1 MRTLFL
7 SWDRLGGSMAG
18 SAIRSL
24 ELAQAVARRGVE
36 VGIAA
41 PSGSELPAGTDL
53 QLIQFEQGSAPA
65 AAVAEA
71 DSVFVPGRVELMHAI
86 RKPMAVDLYD
96 PFVLSNLDFFGEDF
110 NRGGGRALLALRWLQ
125 HHLVNGDFF
134 LCASETQRHF
144 WLGMLA
150 AAGRLNRAN
159 YEGDPLLQRL
169 MGIVPFGLA
178 SEKPS
183 AEGSVL
189 RGVIPGIGASDRI
202 VLWAGGMWNWVDPV
216 TLVRAGAKL
225 RETRPDVKIV
235 LLGATHPNP
244 DIGEMQVAREARDL
258 ARDLD
263 PRGEGFF
270 FLDWVPYDR
279 RHLYLLES
287 DVGVSLHRPGIES
300 EFAFR
305 TRLLDYLWCDLPMV
319 LTEGDEL
326 ATKIEGAGLGLAVG
340 AGDIAGVAAA
350 VDQILEMPRTAE
362 RQQAFQEQRSALAW
376 DRVAE
381 PLVEFCQAPRRAPD
395 REGNAW
401 VAGISRADA
410 PRKEA
415 AMIADEFNGTAR
427 SISSPL
433 GADHSCRQKFDAAF
447 DGLAQV
453 DVLLGRS
460 GAPEDGN
467 LVFELRHQGGLVAR
481 VLMSV
486 RDLTEE
492 GWQRFEF
499 RPILHSRGREFEFS
513 IRVAAHDG
521 EILCKRVWV
530 QHTDYGDATA
540 GSGCQPAFIARYL
553 IDGVAPETGVPEDEF
568 LFLHNTSLPLL
579 PGDELS
585 ESKNYF
591 ASGDATDFEGI
602 QAAVAEV
609 ALRATRA
616 EERVIGLEARL
627 ASVAQHRAHVEV
639 RYRGLL
645 FPIYY
650 ELLRFCR
657 LGAHGLRGAMQGI
670 LLTLLVLMG
679 VPLAILVGIGILLTD
694 LISRGRSMSSDP
706 SDAARVRSGDPVSV
720 VIPTWNGQEL
730 LAMSLPPLAKAIE
743 EHGHPDDEV
752 LVVDNASEDETLD
765 YLASLQE
772 EMPFLRVV
780 RMERNEGFAGATNE
794 GARQARNP
802 ALVLLNNDMVVEPD
816 FLQPL
821 LDAFDQEPGV
831 FGVSS
836 QIDFIDPGKP
846 RWETGKVHAEFAW
859 GCVKLFH
866 LDRFEED
873 LHYPIFF
880 AGGGASAYD
889 RSRFLQLGGFDEAV
903 FSPVYIEDV
912 DLGYR
917 AWRRGWPSVLA
928 PASRVHHKHR
938 GTTRRRWSEAT
949 IHSFFVKNLAA
960 LVWKNIS
967 SWRLLLPHLAG
978 LTILPTRILAEIG
991 PAAAFAAVRGLYRQV
1006 PAVLK
1011 ARFRENAACRP
1022 LSDREVFKLSRSRAA
1037 YRGRFH
1043 PEGEG
1048 GRPQILVISPYSPV
1062 PAVHGGAVRISN
1074 LLREM
1079 GKRADVT
1086 VLSLADTEA
1095 ETDPRSLA
1103 ELAKLCREALIVP
1116 RDTGSSR
1123 GGWLAPTKLRGFH
1136 SARLAEEIRECMER
1150 RSFSVVQVEYT
1161 HMAHFLPPPT
1171 EGVLRVLV
1179 EHDVSFVA
1187 LERARRLPGSL
1198 LRKVGLW
1205 IDGLR
1210 TFRQEILA
1218 VESADRAIM
1227 MSENDRDVLAKFL
1240 PSENLRV
1247 VPNGVDC
1254 NAFPFRP
1261 LSETNPVILFVGFFR
1276 HEPNVEAALY
1286 FAREVLPLIHQT
1298 LPNARFRIVGAYP
1311 PPEVLDLPSVDER
1324 VEVAGWVDST
1334 ACEYQAASVFVAPV
1348 LRGSGTRLKILE
1360 AMASGAAVVST
1371 TIGAEGILAGSGEI
1385 RVADDPDTFAEAV
1398 LETLGN
1404 STIREAQVRAARQL
1418 VESRYDWGAIGRE
1431 LFAAYGLEEDVE

>member
-24 ELAQAVARRGVE
+24 ELAQAVARHGVD
-36 VGIAA
+36 VDIAA
-41 PSGSELPAGTDL
+41 PAGSELPPGADL
-53 QLIQFEQGSAPA
+53 ELIHFVQGAAPA
-65 AAVAEA
+65 AAVAKA

-159 YEGDPLLQRL
+159 YAGDPLLERL
-169 MGIVPFGLA
+169 MGIVPFGL
-178 SEKPS
+178 SPEKPA
-183 AEGSVL
+183 AEGAVL
-189 RGVIPGIGASDRI
+189 RGVIPGIGASDRL

-225 RETRPDVKIV
+225 RETRPDVKVV

-263 PRGEGFF
+263 PHGEGFF

-287 DVGVSLHRPGIES
+287 DVGVSLHRPGVES

-326 ATKIEGAGLGLAVG
+326 AARIEGARLGRTVAS
-340 AGDIAGVAAA
+340 GDIAEVATAIE
-350 VDQILEMPRTAE
+350 QILETPETAA

-381 PLVEFCQAPRRAPD
+381 PLVKFCQAPRRAPD
-395 REGNAW
+395 RESNAW
-401 VAGISRADA
+401 VAGISRGDV

-486 RDLTEE
+486 RELTEE

-499 RPILHSRGREFEFS
+499 RPIPHSRGREFEFS
-513 IRVAAHDG
+513 IRVASHDG
-521 EILCKRVWV
+521 EILCDGVWV
-530 QHTDYGDATA
+530 QHTDYGEAAA
-540 GSGCQPAFIARYL
+540 GRGCQPAFIARFL
-553 IDGVAPETGVPEDEF
+553 IDGVASETGVPEDEF

-579 PGDELS
+579 PGDELC
-585 ESKNYF
+585 ESKNYLG
-591 ASGDATDFEGI
+591 SGEATDLEGI

-609 ALRATRA
+609 SLRAARA

-650 ELLRFCR
+650 EFLRLFR
-657 LGAHGLRGAMQGI
+657 LGAHALRGAMQGI

-679 VPLAILVGIGILLTD
+679 LPLAILVGVGICLTD
-694 LISRGRSMSSDP
+694 LISRGRSVSSDA
-706 SDAARVRSGDPVSV
+706 SDAARVQSGDPVSV

-730 LAMSLPPLAKAIE
+730 LAMSLPPLAEAIE
-743 EHGHPDDEV
+743 QHGHPDDEV
-752 LVVDNASEDETLD
+752 LIVDNASEDETLD

-772 EMPFLRVV
+772 QMPFLRVL

-846 RWETGKVHAEFAW
+846 RWETGKVHAEFEW

-889 RSRFLQLGGFDEAV
+889 RSRFLELGGFDEAV

-1006 PAVLK
+1006 PAVLR
-1011 ARFRENAACRP
+1011 ARFRENTACRP
-1022 LSDREVFKLSRSRAA
+1022 LSDHEVFKLSRSRAA

-1048 GRPQILVISPYSPV
+1048 GRPQILVISPYSPI

-1103 ELAKLCREALIVP
+1103 ELSKLCREALIVP

-1136 SARLAEEIRECMER
+1136 STRLAEEIRECMER
-1150 RSFSVVQVEYT
+1150 RSFAVVQVEYT
-1161 HMAHFLPPPT
+1161 HMAHFLPPPIA
-1171 EGVLRVLV
+1171 GVLRVLV

-1227 MSENDRDVLAKFL
+1227 MSENDRGVLARFL
-1240 PSENLRV
+1240 PREHLRV

-1254 NAFPFRP
+1254 AAFPFRP
-1261 LSETNPVILFVGFFR
+1261 VSETNPVILFVGFFR

-1286 FAREVLPLIHQT
+1286 FAREVLPLIHET
-1298 LPNARFRIVGAYP
+1298 LPSARFRIVGAYP
-1311 PPEVLDLPSVDER
+1311 PPEVLDLPAVDER

-1371 TIGAEGILAGSGEI
+1371 TIGAEGILADSGEI
-1385 RVADDPDTFAEAV
+1385 RVADDPDSFAQAV

-1404 STIREAQVRAARQL
+1404 PTDREAQVQAARRL
-1418 VESRYDWGAIGRE
+1418 VEARYDWGAIGRE
-1431 LFAAYGLEEDVE
+1431 LFAAYGWEEDVE